1 MSRIKTAV
9 ILAAGMGS
17 RLNDVTNDE
26 IPKGLLKINGKT
38 LVERSIEKLR
48 SIGIEKI
55 YIVTGHLSF
64 KYDELANKYKFIK
77 TKRNRKY
84 KATGSMTS
92 LAILENDIKE
102 DFLLLESDL
111 IYEVYALI
119 KAVNYEE
126 SDCILLSGKTN
137 SGDECYVEVKDDNL
151 YKISKDIN
159 EIGQVYGEL
168 VGISKISLELY
179 KSMIKEYRKFNY
191 DIDDEYEFLEYK
203 KSHSKKYDYEN
214 ASFKE

>member
-17 RLNDVTNDE
+17 RLSDITNDQ
-26 IPKGLLKINGKT
+26 IPKGLLSINGKT
-38 LVERSIEKLR
+38 LIERSIEKLR

-77 TKRNRKY
+77 TKKNRKY

-92 LAILENDIKE
+92 LAILENEIKE

-119 KAVNYEE
+119 KAVNYEKK
-126 SDCILLSGKTN
+126 DCILLSGKTN
-137 SGDECYVEVKDDNL
+137 SGDECYVET
-151 YKISKDIN
+151 
-159 EIGQVYGEL
+159 
-168 VGISKISLELY
+168 
-179 KSMIKEYRKFNY
+179 
-191 DIDDEYEFLEYK
+191 
-203 KSHSKKYDYEN
+203 
-214 ASFKE
+214 